1 MRRLLFYAKPYTA
14 LFVVVVFV
22 VLVSS
27 IVDLTPPLLVRN
39 AIDKYMNDQQLGA
52 QERFSGLSQTSLLL

>member
-1 MRRLLFYAKPYTA
+1 MRRLLFYTKPYTA
-14 LFVVVVFV
+14 FFVVAVFV

-39 AIDKYMNDQQLGA
+39 AIDKYIYKSMAKVELSEND
-52 QERFSGLSQTSLLL
+52 